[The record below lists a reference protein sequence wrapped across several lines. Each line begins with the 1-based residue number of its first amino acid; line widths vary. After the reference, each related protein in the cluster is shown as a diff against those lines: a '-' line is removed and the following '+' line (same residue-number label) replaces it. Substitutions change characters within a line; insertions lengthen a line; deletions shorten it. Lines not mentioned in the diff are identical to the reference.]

1 MSSRTAEKQQKRNF
15 SEISDTESDL
25 EENDR
30 PNNSKKLI
38 KVKVIKKHGDK
49 GARITR
55 KSLSASPIANAM
67 NNAAMMNNAD
77 SDSEIGG
84 SITGEN
90 TENNKD
96 VPEEAEKLKLDD
108 KKTKVKY
115 SKPFTGLFHFL

>member
-38 KVKVIKKHGDK
+38 KVKAIKKQGA
-49 GARITR
+49 ARITR
-55 KSLSASPIANAM
+55 KSLSASPIANAI
-67 NNAAMMNNAD
+67 NNAATMNNAD
-77 SDSEIGG
+77 SDSEIGE

-115 SKPFTGLFHFL
+115 SKPFTGLFYLL

>member
-38 KVKVIKKHGDK
+38 KVKAIKKQ

-55 KSLSASPIANAM
+55 KSLSASPIANAI
-67 NNAAMMNNAD
+67 NNAATMNNAD

-115 SKPFTGLFHFL
+115 SKPFTGLFYLL

>member
-38 KVKVIKKHGDK
+38 KVKVIKKHEDK

-55 KSLSASPIANAM
+55 KSLSASPIANAI
-67 NNAAMMNNAD
+67 NNAATMNNAD
-77 SDSEIGG
+77 SDSEIGE

-115 SKPFTGLFHFL
+115 SKPFTGLFYLL